1 LINNKKQV
9 TNRFISWSDRNFIFC
24 LLSPI
29 DEILPPFEIEKVTG
43 MNFDGVAY
51 RSDKM
56 NFGSIWM
63 ELESR
68 IGFGTY

>member
-1 LINNKKQV
+1 
-9 TNRFISWSDRNFIFC
+9 
-24 LLSPI
+24 LSPI
-29 DEILPPFEIEKVTG
+29 DEIHPPFEIEKVTG
-43 MNFDGVAY
+43 MNFDGVAC